1 MDVLENGFDDATAVL
16 ELPKRYRTKLRTT
29 NSLERVN
36 QEIRRRERVIHI
48 FPNRESS
55 LRLIGAFLLEY
66 DEKWSGKRYL
76 DMTDYVEWKQTG
88 GQLKTLE
95 MMVTKISVNSDESLS
110 FS

>member
-1 MDVLENGFDDATAVL
+1 M
-16 ELPKRYRTKLRTT
+16 
-29 NSLERVN
+29 
-36 QEIRRRERVIHI
+36 I
-48 FPNRESS
+48 
-55 LRLIGAFLLEY
+55 
-66 DEKWSGKRYL
+66 DEWSGKRYL